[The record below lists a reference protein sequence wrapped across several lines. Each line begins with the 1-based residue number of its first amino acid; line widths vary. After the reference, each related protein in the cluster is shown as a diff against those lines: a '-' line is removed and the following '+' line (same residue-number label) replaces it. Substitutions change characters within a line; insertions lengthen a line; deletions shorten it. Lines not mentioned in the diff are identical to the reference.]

1 MAPLHASH
9 ANKKMPVGTMH
20 KFALNKPPPVA
31 TWAISRQ
38 NAHNDAPQVERR
50 RGPRALQ
57 ILPTVE
63 EALQDLLRSG
73 HQYPAYRFYE
83 RPYGSISDVRY
94 ALESP

>member
-9 ANKKMPVGTMH
+9 ANKKMQVGTMH

-57 ILPTVE
+57 TLPTDTSLP
-63 EALQDLLRSG
+63 AMGIRSARRRRTADLELS
-73 HQYPAYRFYE
+73 
-83 RPYGSISDVRY
+83 
-94 ALESP
+94 SPM